1 MSDPKYDK
9 LKEENYWMYQYEV
22 ALKDDHERLRKAI
35 EEMEFYTES
44 DTEWEAEVHLDI
56 DEDNT

>member
-35 EEMEFYTES
+35 EEMEPVDDLDDFEDFG
-44 DTEWEAEVHLDI
+44 DTAPFDM
-56 DEDNT
+56 